1 MSKVT
6 TINKNTMQKVIR
18 PALDAKLAEL
28 SEELGIQ
35 VTSGNGRFGDTTGS
49 FKIELATVSEDGH
62 AMTPER
68 EAFLQL
74 HDVYGLPKAALD
86 AELNMGGHRVR
97 IAGIRTRA
105 PKKPIL
111 LDCLDGSGRQM
122 VSSEQ
127 SVVMAYNREY
137 GQKKVS

>member
-28 SEELGIQ
+28 SKELGIQ

-49 FKIELATVSEDGH
+49 FKIELAVVSEDGH
-62 AMTPER
+62 VMTPER

-74 HDVYGLPKAALD
+74 HSAYGLPKEALD
-86 AELNMGGHRVR
+86 AEITMGGHQVR

-111 LDCLDGSGRQM
+111 LDCLDNSGRQM

-127 SVVMAYNREY
+127 SVLMAYERQY
-137 GQKKVS
+137 AKKKAS